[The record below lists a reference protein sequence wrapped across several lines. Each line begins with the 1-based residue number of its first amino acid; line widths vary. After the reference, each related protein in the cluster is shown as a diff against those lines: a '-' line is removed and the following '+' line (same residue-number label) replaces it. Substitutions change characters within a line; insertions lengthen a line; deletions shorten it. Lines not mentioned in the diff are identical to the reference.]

1 MAKGNYDDRNGMAL
15 IQDEEKES
23 QFGYVFGV
31 SGPVVIAEKMAGAA
45 MYELVRVGHEELVGE
60 IIRLEGDMAT
70 IQVYE
75 ETSGVTVGDPVLRTG
90 KPLSVELGPGILGN
104 IFDGIQRPLQA
115 IRDFSDSI
123 YIPKGVNVPAL
134 SRTSQWNFD
143 PIPQMR
149 VGSHLTGGDI
159 YGIVHENV
167 FVNHKIMLPP
177 RAKGKITYIAPP
189 GTYTIEEVVLETEF
203 DGEKQQHNLIQV
215 WPVRQ
220 MRPVA
225 EKLAANHPLLTGQRV
240 LDTLFP
246 CVQGGTTAIP
256 GAFGCGKTV
265 ISQSLSKFS
274 NSDVIIYVG
283 CGERGNEMAEVLRDF
298 PELTVEV
305 NGQVE
310 SIMKRTGLVAN
321 TSNMPVA
328 AREASIYTGITLSEY
343 FRDMGYNV
351 AMMADSTSRWAEAL
365 REISGRLAEM
375 PADSGYPAYLG
386 ARLASFYERAGRV
399 TCIGN
404 PAREGSV
411 SIVGAVSPPGG
422 DFSDPVTSATLGI
435 VQVFWGLDKK
445 LAQRKHFPSVNW
457 LISYSKYM
465 RALDDYYERNFPD
478 FVPLRTKYKEILQ
491 EEEDLSE
498 IVQLVGKASLAE
510 TDKITLEVA
519 KLIKDDFLQQ
529 NGYSPYDRYCPFYK
543 SVGMMKNMMAFYDL
557 AKHAVESTAQSDN
570 RITWATIREAMS
582 DTLYQL
588 SSMKFKDPVKDGEN
602 KIKQDY
608 DELYERMH
616 QEFRNLED

>member
-1 MAKGNYDDRNGMAL
+1 MGRTAKL
-15 IQDEEKES
+15 PKIEDEEKES
-23 QFGYVFGV
+23 KYGYVYAV
-31 SGPVVIAEKMAGAA
+31 SGPVVTAQKMSGSA
-45 MYELVRVGHEELVGE
+45 MYELVRVGYSELVGE

-90 KPLSVELGPGILGN
+90 KPLSVELGPGIMGS
-104 IFDGIQRPLQA
+104 IFDGIQRPLKDINELTQ
-115 IRDFSDSI
+115 SI
-123 YIPKGVNVPAL
+123 YIPRGVNTPAL
-134 SRTSQWNFD
+134 SVTAEWDFQ
-143 PIPQMR
+143 PVGIKI
-149 VGSHLTGGDI
+149 GSHVTGGDI
-159 YGIVHENV
+159 YGTVFENRMV
-167 FVNHKIMLPP
+167 KHKMMLPP
-177 RAKGKITYIAPP
+177 KARGTVTWIAEPGNYTVTDKIL
-189 GTYTIEEVVLETEF
+189 EVEF
-203 DGEKQQHNLIQV
+203 DGEKTEYTMLQV
-215 WPVRQ
+215 WPVRSP
-220 MRPVA
+220 RPVV
-225 EKLAANHPLLTGQRV
+225 EKLPANHPLLTGQRV
-240 LDTLFP
+240 LDALFP

-265 ISQSLSKFS
+265 ISQSLSKYS

-283 CGERGNEMAEVLRDF
+283 CGERGNEMSEVLRDF
-298 PELTVEV
+298 PELTTEVDGVE
-305 NGQVE
+305 E
-310 SIMKRTGLVAN
+310 SIMKRTALVAN

-351 AMMADSTSRWAEAL
+351 SMMADSTSRWAEAL

-399 TCIGN
+399 KCQGS
-404 PAREGSV
+404 PEREGSV

-445 LAQRKHFPSVNW
+445 LAQRKHFPSINW

-465 RALDDYYERNFPD
+465 RALDDHYENHYPE
-478 FVPLRTKYKEILQ
+478 FVPLRTKVKEILQ

-519 KLIKDDFLQQ
+519 KLLKDDFLQQ
-529 NGYSPYDRYCPFYK
+529 NGYSPYDRFCPFYK
-543 SVGMMKNMMAFYDL
+543 TVGMLRNMVGFYDM
-557 AKHAVESTAQSDN
+557 ARHAVESTAQSDN
-570 RITWATIREAMS
+570 KITWATIREAMS
-582 DTLYQL
+582 NILYQL
-588 SSMKFKDPVKDGEN
+588 SSMKFKDPVKDGES
-602 KIKQDY
+602 KIRQDY
-608 DELYERMH
+608 DELHEQM
-616 QEFRNLED
+616 QQAFRNLED